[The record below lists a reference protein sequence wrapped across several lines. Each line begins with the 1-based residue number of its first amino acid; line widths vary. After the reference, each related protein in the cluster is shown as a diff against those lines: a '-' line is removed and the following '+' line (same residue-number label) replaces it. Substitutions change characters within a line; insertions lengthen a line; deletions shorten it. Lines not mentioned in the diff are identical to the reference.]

1 MSPWKRRPYRLLVVD
16 DEEDIRELVELNF
29 MMEGY
34 DVLTAANGYEA
45 EVVTRRERPDVVIL
59 DVMMPGRDG
68 LSVLRSLRADPSTHD
83 IPVVLLT
90 AKATN
95 GEVLDGWRAGA
106 AGYTTKP
113 FDPGELIRYV
123 SSLLRQPDPAT

>member
-1 MSPWKRRPYRLLVVD
+1 MFRSKPRPFRVLVVD
-16 DEEDIRELVELNF
+16 DEEDIRDLVELNF

-34 DVLTAANGYEA
+34 EVLTAANGYQA
-45 EVVTRRERPDVVIL
+45 ETAVRRELPDVVIL
-59 DVMMPGRDG
+59 DIMMPGRDG
-68 LSVLRSLRADPSTHD
+68 LTVLRSLRADPSTHD

-113 FDPGELIRYV
+113 FDPGDLIRYV
-123 SSLLRQPDPAT
+123 SSLLRQEQRV